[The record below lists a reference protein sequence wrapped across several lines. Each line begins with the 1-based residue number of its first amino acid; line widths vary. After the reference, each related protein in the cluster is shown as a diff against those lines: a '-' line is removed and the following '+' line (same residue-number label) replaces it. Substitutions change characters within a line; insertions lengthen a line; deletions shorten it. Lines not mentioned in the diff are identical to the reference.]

1 MVSKAGLAWARRGR
15 KRLVCVVLFPEA
27 GNAEAFGSYCEET
40 SSGQPGPPLW
50 RWLALL
56 GLSDPGALD
65 RAHSPPKGELFIAGG
80 Q

>member
-1 MVSKAGLAWARRGR
+1 MVSKAGLVWARRGR
-15 KRLVCVVLFPEA
+15 KRLMCVVLFPEA
-27 GNAEAFGSYCEET
+27 GNTEAFGSYCEET

-56 GLSDPGALD
+56 VLSDPGALD